1 MSVSSNET
9 VCAML
14 LNQQVWAVVGSHG
27 KNPIAEKLAEVPSA
41 AARLGRTPHMHHM
54 QCFKQ
59 AHAHSHLIC
68 EKKRRSAL
76 FDRDFIRPQKL
87 ERAGKTVYR
96 VNPKGQPPALRSLS
110 EIDQKVECVNLVIN
124 AALGAAVVEECAAL
138 PARRR

>member
-1 MSVSSNET
+1 
-9 VCAML
+9 ML

-41 AARLGRTPHMHHM
+41 SHAPHAVL
-54 QCFKQ
+54 Q
-59 AHAHSHLIC
+59 ASTRALPSYLR
-68 EKKRRSAL
+68 RRSAL
-76 FDRDFIRPQKL
+76 FDRDFIRPQTL